1 MKQKDGIITNDRQE
15 ILDVCSDF
23 YQELFSSKSN
33 ENKPKIV
40 SPDQSALP
48 EITEREIEAATKEM
62 KDNKAP
68 GTDDITS
75 DIIKI
80 GGRETIRELTKL
92 YNQILD
98 KRRIPSCWKEAKV
111 ILLFKK
117 GDKTDIKKL

>member
-1 MKQKDGIITNDRQE
+1 MSGILFFIFASCHPLRVEQE

-23 YQELFSSKSN
+23 YQELYSSKSN

-48 EITEREIEAATKEM
+48 EITEREVEAATKEM

-98 KRRIPSCWKEAKV
+98 ERRILSCWKEA
-111 ILLFKK
+111 
-117 GDKTDIKKL
+117 

>member
-1 MKQKDGIITNDRQE
+1 MKQKDGTITNDRQE

-23 YQELFSSKSN
+23 YQNSIVQKQLEL
-33 ENKPKIV
+33 KPKIV

-48 EITEREIEAATKEM
+48 EITEREVEAATKEM

-92 YNQILD
+92 RQPNT
-98 KRRIPSCWKEAKV
+98 
-111 ILLFKK
+111 
-117 GDKTDIKKL
+117 G